1 MSPEERSL
9 NDSTFSEIRTFTTVA
24 EIESIPGFLPNNP
37 VDKTNYKEILG
48 DSDLDEEILCCLR
61 KDNGNLCAE
70 GHAHGWVVRLF
81 DGTVTVIGRDC
92 AKDKF
97 ELDAKLSKDS
107 RIFNTQKL
115 RKNKL
120 SRLFDYLADRE
131 VAETSLSRIQDK
143 VLEIKNRLESFER
156 EIGSKN
162 LSRLRD
168 MARGG
173 SGVVSITAI
182 TIVPYIDDEGERA
195 EERRAVGKR
204 LGSLRGIELFR
215 PENVDTI
222 LSGVRDVHLAYRHAA
237 AQAVVEKPK
246 ADEIERLVAI
256 FARSEQLPKE
266 LERLRALD
274 FAFHAS
280 DFTLL
285 CYLSDDRVER
295 YRAAGIA
302 MRSLGITGGRE
313 RAKIWLASI
322 DARYKVE
329 FGAQQLRIGV

>member
-1 MSPEERSL
+1 
-9 NDSTFSEIRTFTTVA
+9 
-24 EIESIPGFLPNNP
+24 
-37 VDKTNYKEILG
+37 
-48 DSDLDEEILCCLR
+48 
-61 KDNGNLCAE
+61 
-70 GHAHGWVVRLF
+70 
-81 DGTVTVIGRDC
+81 
-92 AKDKF
+92 
-97 ELDAKLSKDS
+97 
-107 RIFNTQKL
+107 
-115 RKNKL
+115 
-120 SRLFDYLADRE
+120 
-131 VAETSLSRIQDK
+131 
-143 VLEIKNRLESFER
+143 
-156 EIGSKN
+156 
-162 LSRLRD
+162 